1 MMIKKNLKTMI
12 ITSIV
17 ILLPI
22 LMGVSLWDQLPEKIA
37 THFNSNGVPDGWSSK
52 EFAVFG
58 LPIFL
63 LVVHWFCVAVMGT
76 DPKSKNISDKMT
88 LLALWL
94 CPVVSIVGCGSTYLY
109 TLDNSINTIQ
119 SGTLLL
125 GCIFL
130 VVGNY
135 LPKMKQSYT
144 LGIKLPWTLNSEE
157 NWYRTHRFAGY
168 IFMLGGAIVI
178 FAGFIQQFWL
188 TLVALIF
195 MAALPAIYSYSL
207 YKKGV

>member
-1 MMIKKNLKTMI
+1 MIKKNLKTMI

-22 LMGVSLWDQLPEKIA
+22 LMGIYLWDQLPEKIA
-37 THFNSNGVPDGWSSK
+37 THFNASGVPDGWSSK
-52 EFAVFG
+52 GFAVFG

-88 LLALWL
+88 VLVLWL
-94 CPVVSIVGCGSTYLY
+94 CPIVSIVGCGSTYLY
-109 TLDNSINTIQ
+109 TLDNSINTTQ
-119 SGTLLL
+119 PATLML
-125 GCIFL
+125 GCVFL

-144 LGIKLPWTLNSEE
+144 LGIKLPWTLDSEE
-157 NWYRTHRFAGY
+157 NWNRTHRFGGFT
-168 IFMLGGAIVI
+168 FMIGGLIMIV
-178 FAGFIQQFWL
+178 AGFLQQFWL
-188 TLVALIF
+188 IFIAIVVIVGLPTL
-195 MAALPAIYSYSL
+195 YSYSL